1 MSTARLAFWME
12 SQLRQVSMQ
21 SFTNLLLV
29 RHAVS
34 DIDRDRPRTAWPLS
48 DRGVSQAGQLAK
60 ALRDTHID
68 AVYSSPYARALQTV
82 LPLAEQRGLNT
93 IEDPGLGERIV
104 SDGYVDDWDG
114 VMAQSW
120 ADFDFALHGGESN
133 RQCQTRM
140 LATMHRLAERHL
152 GATIALGTHGIVIAL
167 ALKTFT
173 PFAFET
179 WQAMPE
185 PALYGVQWSAQT
197 RTFSEYSE
205 HPQFVNVDDNAVRA

>member
-1 MSTARLAFWME
+1 ME
-12 SQLRQVSMQ
+12 SQLRRVSMQ
-21 SFTNLLLV
+21 PFTNLLLYDMPYPT
-29 RHAVS
+29 S
-34 DIDRDRPRTAWPLS
+34 TATDPVPPGHSATEACHKPDNWRRRCATPTS
-48 DRGVSQAGQLAK
+48 TPCIRV
-60 ALRDTHID
+60 
-68 AVYSSPYARALQTV
+68 ARAPQTV
-82 LPLAEQRGLNT
+82 LPLAEQRGLS
-93 IEDPGLGERIV
+93 IDPGLGERIV
-104 SDGYVDDWDG
+104 SDGYVDDWEG

-185 PALYGVQWSAQT
+185 PALYESMVGADAYLHEI
-197 RTFSEYSE
+197 RTST
-205 HPQFVNVDDNAVRA
+205 VW